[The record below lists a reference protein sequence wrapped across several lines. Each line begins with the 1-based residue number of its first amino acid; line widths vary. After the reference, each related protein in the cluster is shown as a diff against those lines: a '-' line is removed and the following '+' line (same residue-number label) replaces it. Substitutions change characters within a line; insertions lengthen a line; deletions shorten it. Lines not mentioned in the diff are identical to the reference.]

1 MQVKV
6 TILKSAESLRS
17 HIMKIKLIR
26 NITAATLAA
35 TVTSFAVAAP
45 PGIQAGDKIT
55 LSATSWGGVNGGG
68 EFLASA
74 LTGNSPSFQTFCVE
88 YSEHFYYDKPL
99 LVSKVNTGAK
109 NGGAG
114 GSVIDPLGDPD
125 GAGPYNN
132 RWDPISDKTAYLFT
146 KFSNHTLSGY
156 DWNGTTAEH
165 KADSTALQLAIWYLE
180 GEISATVNTSV
191 YNQYTSNSRAT
202 GWVAEANQNA
212 NGWIGQVRVLN
223 LLREGTA
230 NSGIFNT
237 VAQDQLYLAPI
248 PEPETYAMMLA
259 GLGLI
264 GFVAGRRRRK
274 LS

>member
-1 MQVKV
+1 
-6 TILKSAESLRS
+6 
-17 HIMKIKLIR
+17 MKIKLIR

>member
-1 MQVKV
+1 
-6 TILKSAESLRS
+6 
-17 HIMKIKLIR
+17 MKNIVIR
-26 NITAATLAA
+26 NIAVAALAA
-35 TVTSFAVAAP
+35 STASFALAAP
-45 PGIQAGDKIT
+45 PGIQAGDKIK
-55 LSATSWGGVNGGG
+55 LSSNPWGGVNGGG

-99 LVSKVNTGAK
+99 LVSKVNHGAK

-125 GAGPYNN
+125 GLGPYTNK
-132 RWDPISDKTAYLFT
+132 WDPISDKTAYLFT
-146 KFSNHTLSGY
+146 KFTNHTLSGY
-156 DWNGTTAEH
+156 DWNGTVAEH
-165 KADSTALQLAIWYLE
+165 KLDSAALQLAIWYLE
-180 GEISATVNTSV
+180 GEISSTVNTSV
-191 YNQYTSNSRAT
+191 YNLYTSDTRAT

-212 NGWIGQVRVLN
+212 TGWNGQVRVLN
-223 LLREGTA
+223 LLRESTPF
-230 NSGIFNT
+230 SGNFDT

-274 LS
+274 LRDRKSVV

>member
-1 MQVKV
+1 
-6 TILKSAESLRS
+6 
-17 HIMKIKLIR
+17 MKIKLIG
-26 NITAATLAA
+26 NIAAATLAA
-35 TVTSFAVAAP
+35 TVASFAVAAP
-45 PGIQAGDKIT
+45 PGVKAGDKIT

-68 EFLASA
+68 EFRASA

-125 GAGPYNN
+125 GAGPYSN

-191 YNQYTSNSRAT
+191 YNLYTSNSRAT

-230 NSGIFNT
+230 NSGVFNT

>member
-1 MQVKV
+1 
-6 TILKSAESLRS
+6 
-17 HIMKIKLIR
+17 MKNKLIR
-26 NITAATLAA
+26 NIAAATIAA
-35 TVTSFAVAAP
+35 SMASVAFAAP
-45 PGIQAGDKIT
+45 PGVKAGDKIT
-55 LSATSWGGVNGGG
+55 LSATAWGGANGGG

-88 YSEHFYYDKPL
+88 YSEHFYYDRAL
-99 LVSKVNTGAK
+99 LVSKVNTGSK
-109 NGGAG
+109 NGGSG

-132 RWDPISDKTAYLFT
+132 RWDPISAQTAYLFT
-146 KFSNHTLSGY
+146 KFTNHTLSGY

-180 GEISATVNTSV
+180 GEISSTVNTSV
-191 YNQYTSNSRAT
+191 YNLYTSNSRAT
-202 GWVAEANQNA
+202 GWVAEAYQNDS
-212 NGWIGQVRVLN
+212 GWTGQVRVLN
-223 LLREGTA
+223 LLREGTIG
-230 NSGIFNT
+230 SGNFNT

>member
-1 MQVKV
+1 
-6 TILKSAESLRS
+6 
-17 HIMKIKLIR
+17 MKFKLIR
-26 NITAATLAA
+26 NIAVGTLTALTA
-35 TVTSFAVAAP
+35 SFAFAAP
-45 PGIQAGDKIT
+45 GVQAGDKIK
-55 LSATSWGGVNGGG
+55 LSATAWGGANGGG

-114 GSVIDPLGDPD
+114 GSITDPLGDPD
-125 GAGPYNN
+125 GAGPYSNK
-132 RWDPISDKTAYLFT
+132 WDPISSQTAYLFT
-146 KFSNHTLSGY
+146 KFTNHTLSGY

-165 KADSTALQLAIWYLE
+165 KADSTALQLAIWFLE
-180 GEISATVNTSV
+180 DEISSTVNTSV
-191 YNQYTSNSRAT
+191 YTSYLNNSRAT
-202 GWVAEANQNA
+202 GWVADAMQNA
-212 NGWIGQVRVLN
+212 GPGIGNVRVLN
-223 LLREGTA
+223 LLRESTFG
-230 NSGIFNT
+230 SGNFNT

>member
-1 MQVKV
+1 
-6 TILKSAESLRS
+6 
-17 HIMKIKLIR
+17 MKNKLIQK
-26 NITAATLAA
+26 IALVALTASTA
-35 TVTSFAVAAP
+35 SFALAAP

-55 LSATSWGGVNGGG
+55 LSATAWGGVNGGG

-88 YSEHFYYDKPL
+88 YSEYFYYDKPL
-99 LVSKVNTGAK
+99 LVSKVNTGSK

-114 GSVIDPLGDPD
+114 GSVLDPGGDPD
-125 GAGPYNN
+125 GAGPYTNK
-132 RWDPISDKTAYLFT
+132 WDPISDKTAYLFT
-146 KFSNHTLSGY
+146 KFTNHTLTGY

-180 GEISATVNTSV
+180 GEISSTVNSSV
-191 YNQYTSNSRAT
+191 YNLYTSNSRAT
-202 GWVAEANQNA
+202 GWVADAMQNA
-212 NGWIGQVRVLN
+212 TGWNGQVRVLN
-223 LLREGTA
+223 LLRESTPG
-230 NSGIFNT
+230 SGVFNT